1 MEMRMKKSL
10 LAGAV
15 LGIVCVIGAYVRNN
29 FSVDMYFVLGLWYN
43 RVIIGL
49 VIGAQ
54 TKIVNQKQAMLRG
67 AILGLAVSLA
77 FFITTGFVDPI
88 SFIAGIVYGVIIEYW
103 LSK

>member
-43 RVIIGL
+43 RVIMGL
-49 VIGAQ
+49 VIGSQ
-54 TKIVNQKQAMLRG
+54 TKVLNQSQAMLRG
-67 AILGLAVSLA
+67 AILGLVVSLA
-77 FFITTGFVDPI
+77 FFITTGFADPM
-88 SFIAGIVYGVIIEYW
+88 SFVAGIVYGVIIEYW
-103 LSK
+103 LGR